1 VSLLTEYPIW
11 FLLFCLIAGAVFAFG
26 LYYRRDATKNLSQAL
41 WLMILLRFFAVSLIT
56 FLLLTP
62 LIRRTT
68 RIIEKP
74 VIAIGLD
81 GSLSVASS
89 VDSAIVKKQL
99 AADIEKL
106 SHELSDRFDV
116 ALYTF
121 GQEVSTGLRQDF
133 KGRHTDIS
141 EFFGEL
147 GSRYVNRNLGAVI
160 IVSDGIYNKGTN
172 PAYAARK
179 LGLPVYSVALGDTSR
194 HKDALISGINVNK
207 QVYLDDQVPFEI
219 IALLDKFQGKDVKL
233 YVRHSGRVIFTKTL
247 TAYNEHCLMRVSG
260 TLDAKEKGMQKYSV
274 ELESSDEE
282 FNKANNKRDFYIEVL
297 ESRIL
302 VALVYEGPH
311 PDIAALVSAL
321 GTSAKFELSQLK
333 PNDLQKSNKEYDLYI
348 LYQIPSVT
356 TLSDVSKFLPDDS
369 PVLFIIGNQTDI
381 AGFNRLRTGLIIN
394 SQRKSMTDIQ
404 PLLNQDFSL
413 FSFDKESAAVIAD
426 FPPLQCPSGA
436 FETAALM
443 DVLLWQ
449 KIGSVNTKYP
459 LLMFFNMPSRK
470 AGIIAGENFW
480 RWRISDYTQKSDF
493 RIFDEIIT
501 KSVQYL
507 SVKKDPSPFHVNAK
521 SRLEEGDPLEFDAAL
536 FNPGHEL
543 VNTPEVSLKL
553 KNEEG
558 KTYAFIFSRTENAYT
573 LNAGYFPAGNYSYE
587 ASVETNQGVFKKQG
601 QVSITPLDIELLNL
615 VADMDV
621 LHQISSAHDGKVV
634 RQKDIIKL
642 AEYLKNRTDLKS
654 VIHLQRKYDELAV
667 KWWMFA
673 LILILLSTEWA
684 IRKRNG
690 L

>member
-1 VSLLTEYPIW
+1 MSLLTEYPIW